1 MAPAQ
6 ADAGPVPDRSGD
18 LPLHA
23 QMAAQLRGAI
33 LDGRA
38 PAGTALPSEAALCER
53 YGVARSVV
61 RQALASLAAE
71 GLIRR
76 ETGRPAVVAVPQQ
89 HRRLVQRSTGFHQQ
103 LAQSGVALE
112 TRVLGLEPADAPAEV
127 AAFFGT
133 GQLLRL
139 ERLRHVGGTPLA
151 CAHLAARR
159 PAARAERG
167 AVGERVAARRAATAR
182 PQPHSGRNRI
192 RAVAAD
198 RTQAGLLD
206 AKPGSPLLML
216 EGQGLDQHGR
226 PMEWFTTWHRGDQ
239 LVFDVDVNDT
249 HESVQPRLRDEPVVP
264 ESGQSAAASGDAEDR
279 WRGRRRWCKRCP
291 PNWNACERPAEGN
304 PGASRAKSWIIH
316 PARRGVAMSG
326 PPPVAPCPRLENLPM
341 MRRSAAMSAPVPAG
355 PVLVRAGRLGA
366 RRAVLCFRERQGHDQ
381 RPDPIAFVRGNG
393 ADAGLHEDPA
403 DVQFQ
408 QDVRPCRREF
418 PGGRVHAGD
427 SQ

>member
-1 MAPAQ
+1 MAVAGLNPHAGENGIFGSEDADILAPAVAEANAAGILAAGPIPADALFPQAVRGKWEFVIACYHDQGHAPFKSVYGDDGVNITVGLPVVRVSVDHGTAFDIAGKGIAREDSLVLAAERAANLAPRLVACMGNCAGTNRRLIPMAPRP
-6 ADAGPVPDRSGD
+6 GRCRPRTNRSGD

-33 LDGRA
+33 LDGRV

-151 CAHLAARR
+151 YAHLAARR

-167 AVGERVAARRAATAR
+167 AVENASLHAVLQQRYGL
-182 PQPHSGRNRI
+182 QPHSGRNRI

-198 RTQAGLLD
+198 
-206 AKPGSPLLML
+206 
-216 EGQGLDQHGR
+216 
-226 PMEWFTTWHRGDQ
+226 
-239 LVFDVDVNDT
+239 
-249 HESVQPRLRDEPVVP
+249 
-264 ESGQSAAASGDAEDR
+264 
-279 WRGRRRWCKRCP
+279 
-291 PNWNACERPAEGN
+291 
-304 PGASRAKSWIIH
+304 
-316 PARRGVAMSG
+316 
-326 PPPVAPCPRLENLPM
+326 
-341 MRRSAAMSAPVPAG
+341 
-355 PVLVRAGRLGA
+355 
-366 RRAVLCFRERQGHDQ
+366 
-381 RPDPIAFVRGNG
+381 
-393 ADAGLHEDPA
+393 
-403 DVQFQ
+403 
-408 QDVRPCRREF
+408 
-418 PGGRVHAGD
+418 
-427 SQ
+427 